1 MTTEEIS
8 NKHLLAEI
16 TKGNNDL
23 KAALQAVEVKLAL
36 KIEEINRRL
45 INVEKENSELKK
57 RIEVLERNQKKNGII
72 IFGWE
77 RQEQFITTKH
87 IIELLESHLKIH
99 LTDSDFNN
107 IYPLGQSYN
116 SPVKVE
122 FVSFL
127 KKTTILKNRKYLK
140 GSSINIDND
149 LTVQERKDNK
159 ILRKHL
165 MIARQDKANNCFIRN
180 NKLHLNTNI
189 FSAVDLENQENTSLT
204 EYNPKPRSDPGT
216 PAREHAFYPE
226 NLPETSIILPPAE
239 IKNSV
244 PEKKTGLKIYPF
256 RIPHRKEEQQIRI
269 LGTTFGIN
277 LTPEKIRSNN
287 NLLETINIY

>member
-1 MTTEEIS
+1 MTTGEIS

-57 RIEVLERNQKKNGII
+57 RIEALERNQKKNGII

-87 IIELLESHLKIH
+87 LIELLESHLKIH
-99 LTDSDFNN
+99 LTESDFNN
-107 IYPLGQSYN
+107 IYPLGKSYN

-189 FSAVDLENQENTSLT
+189 FSAVDLENQENQENTSLT
-204 EYNPKPRSDPGT
+204 EYNPKPRSDPVT
-216 PAREHAFYPE
+216 PARKHAFYPE
-226 NLPETSIILPPAE
+226 NLPETSILLPPAE
-239 IKNSV
+239 IKNTVSGKKNLIENLPIQDTPPKRGAANKNLRENTRDKPNTRKNSV
-244 PEKKTGLKIYPF
+244 K
-256 RIPHRKEEQQIRI
+256 
-269 LGTTFGIN
+269 
-277 LTPEKIRSNN
+277 
-287 NLLETINIY
+287 